1 MRIALAINL
10 VDNDR
15 NQNMDNIRQMATEAS
30 IAGANIIVFGETA
43 ISGMINNDCP
53 AHDLP
58 LCDTIPGESTE
69 IMAQLAGE
77 LKVWIAIGLLEH
89 DSGKLYD
96 SAVLLSPDG
105 HIALKYRRIDGRWH
119 GKTADPRVYSEGTDI
134 AVTKT
139 EYGTIAIVICG
150 DLWNDKV
157 VKRLQDIKPD
167 MLFHLY
173 ARCFSDG
180 SRDQEKWDNEEIP
193 EFSNQVKKAEIKTFS
208 ISYLS
213 SSGLPVEGEAMGG
226 AMIFA
231 SNGALQSQYPLGK
244 SGILYYDMA
253 DRWC

>member
-15 NQNMDNIRQMATEAS
+15 AENMRRIKQMATEAS
-30 IAGANIIVFGETA
+30 NAGANIILFGETA
-43 ISGMINNDCP
+43 ITGMINNDYP
-53 AHDLP
+53 DHDLP
-58 LCDTIPGESTE
+58 FSDTIPGEATE
-69 IMAQLAGE
+69 MMAQLARE
-77 LKVWIAIGLLEH
+77 LKMWMVIGLLEQ

-105 HIALKYRRIDGRWH
+105 RIALKYRRIDGRWH
-119 GKTADPRVYSEGTDI
+119 GKKADPAVYCEGTDI
-134 AVTKT
+134 AAANT
-139 EYGTIAIVICG
+139 GHGSMAIIICG

-157 VKRLQDIKPD
+157 VQRLQEIKPD

-180 SRDQEKWDNEEIP
+180 SRNQEKWNNEEIP
-193 EFSNQVKKAEIKTFS
+193 EFSNQVKKAGIKTFS
-208 ISYLS
+208 VSYLS
-213 SSGLPVEGEAMGG
+213 SSGLPAEGETMGG

-231 SNGALQSQYPLGK
+231 SDGALQSQYPLGK

-253 DRWC
+253 D